1 MCRFWAGK
9 LPDSR
14 SCGCRK
20 AEEVADGKQKKA
32 FSSPCSVFESC
43 LQSVLHCRVKIGIH
57 FFCLPKIWTS
67 KKNYFCKKK
76 YAKRKLHLRFVELQN
91 LSLSKGAQTAPIRT
105 FRAARVLQEAS
116 NGHFDACVTEAHHSD
131 IRIFP
136 TRLKLPWTKGKCEF
150 AFFAFLFFLPE
161 ILGASV
167 EVFVHVRVCS
177 VFLHFFLPC
186 ICKDVLKVRLCLD

>member
-76 YAKRKLHLRFVELQN
+76 MPKGSCISG
-91 LSLSKGAQTAPIRT
+91 LSNFKTFPFQKAPRLPRSGLSGQRECCK
-105 FRAARVLQEAS
+105 
-116 NGHFDACVTEAHHSD
+116 
-131 IRIFP
+131 
-136 TRLKLPWTKGKCEF
+136 KLPTGTLTRALRKPITLTF
-150 AFFAFLFFLPE
+150 AFSPP
-161 ILGASV
+161 G
-167 EVFVHVRVCS
+167 
-177 VFLHFFLPC
+177 
-186 ICKDVLKVRLCLD
+186 

>member
-1 MCRFWAGK
+1 MANKKKRSRRPAACLNPVCNLYCTAESK
-9 LPDSR
+9 LVSISFVSR
-14 SCGCRK
+14 KSGLRK
-20 AEEVADGKQKKA
+20 
-32 FSSPCSVFESC
+32 
-43 LQSVLHCRVKIGIH
+43 KIT
-57 FFCLPKIWTS
+57 FA
-67 KKNYFCKKK
+67 KKN
-76 YAKRKLHLRFVELQN
+76 AKRKLHLRFVELQN